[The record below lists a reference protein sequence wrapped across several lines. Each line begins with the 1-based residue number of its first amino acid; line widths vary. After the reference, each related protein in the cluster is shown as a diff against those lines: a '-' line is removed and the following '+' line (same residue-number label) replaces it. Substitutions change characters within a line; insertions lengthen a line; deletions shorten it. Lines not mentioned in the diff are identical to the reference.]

1 MFYQMGNFIPDRR
14 AAWTMLVERLGMLA
28 ERCRQL
34 DGRPGVPAAVG
45 PAGARLG
52 SIVDLLGK
60 QLPA

>member
-1 MFYQMGNFIPDRR
+1 MGNFIPDRQ
-14 AAWTMLVERLGMLA
+14 AAWTMLVERLRMLA
-28 ERCRQL
+28 DRCHQL
-34 DGRPGVPAAVG
+34 DGQPGVPTAVG